1 MSNEMF
7 EMTPDGIRELQDEL
21 EKRKTDISIEIA
33 ERLKEARAQGDL
45 SENSEYDDAK
55 EAQTNNELRIAEI
68 EKILK
73 NAKAIEK
80 SDILKTKVSL
90 GQVVELLDIEDDES
104 QEYILV
110 SPHEEDIMKN
120 KISSD
125 SPVGAAILGHK
136 KNDIVEVKTP
146 IGIIRYKIL
155 RIGKSN

>member
-1 MSNEMF
+1 MF

-73 NAKAIEK
+73 NAKVIEK

>member
-73 NAKAIEK
+73 NAKVIEK

>member
-1 MSNEMF
+1 MSNEKF

-55 EAQTNNELRIAEI
+55 EAQTNNEVRIAEI

-73 NAKAIEK
+73 NAKVIEK

-90 GQVVELLDIEDDES
+90 GQVVELLDIEEDES

>member
-1 MSNEMF
+1 MSNELF

-21 EKRKTDISIEIA
+21 EQRKTEISIEIA

-55 EAQTNNELRIAEI
+55 EAQTTNELRIAEI

-73 NAKAIEK
+73 NAKVIEK

-90 GQVVELLDIEDDES
+90 GQVVELLDMEEDES

-136 KNDIVEVKTP
+136 KNEIVEVKTP

-155 RIGKSN
+155 RIGKAN

>member
-1 MSNEMF
+1 MNEIF

-21 EKRKTDISIEIA
+21 EQRKTSISIEIA

-55 EAQTNNELRIAEI
+55 EAQTNNEVRIAEI

-73 NAKAIEK
+73 NAKVIEK

-90 GQVVELLDIEDDES
+90 GQVVELLDIEEDES

>member
-1 MSNEMF
+1 MNEIF

-21 EKRKTDISIEIA
+21 EQRKTSISIEIA

-55 EAQTNNELRIAEI
+55 EAQTNNEVRIAEI

-73 NAKAIEK
+73 NAKVIEK

-90 GQVVELLDIEDDES
+90 GQVVELLDIEEDES

-125 SPVGAAILGHK
+125 SPVGAAILGRK

>member
-1 MSNEMF
+1 MF

-55 EAQTNNELRIAEI
+55 EAQTNNEVRIAEI

-73 NAKAIEK
+73 NAKVIEK

-90 GQVVELLDIEDDES
+90 GQVVELLDIEEDES

>member
-1 MSNEMF
+1 MNEIF

-21 EKRKTDISIEIA
+21 EQRKTSISIEIA
-33 ERLKEARAQGDL
+33 ERLKEARAQGGL

-55 EAQTNNELRIAEI
+55 EAQTNNEVRIAEI

-73 NAKAIEK
+73 NAKVIEK

-90 GQVVELLDIEDDES
+90 GQVVELLDIEEDES

-125 SPVGAAILGHK
+125 SPVGAAILGRK